1 MAQLNRKKES
11 IYTHEGAKAK
21 RINPKME
28 LRRSVLSCLLWE
40 KQFYEDGEDIATR
53 IRSLVPKVDA
63 AEVHQLAIEAR
74 EKMKL
79 RHVPLLLIRECAKY
93 HKHKEDLASVISRV
107 IQRPDELS
115 ELVSMYWAENKNPLS
130 AQLKKG
136 LARAFTKFD
145 EYQLAKWNKDKE
157 ITLRDVM
164 FLCHPRPR
172 NKEQEA
178 IFYRLANDEL
188 QTPDTWETALS
199 SGKDKKEQW
208 ERLLRENKLGAMAL
222 LRNLRNFQQSDVD
235 DDLVKEAIKKMN
247 PERVLPFRFVM
258 AARFAPHL
266 EEYLEQAM
274 FKCLANVPT
283 FHGQTV
289 ALIDVSGSM
298 RDTLSSKSDMIRMDA
313 ANGLAILLRE
323 ICDDVRIFSFSMALK
338 EIPARRGFALRDA
351 IKNSQAHN
359 GTMLG
364 HAIRSIYADKSY
376 KKSEADLG
384 SWFGAQRVD
393 FKGQNLKPDRLIV
406 FTDEQ
411 SHDIIPDPQ
420 SKGYMI
426 NVASYQNGVG
436 YGAWHHI
443 DGWSEHILSYIHEYE
458 REFGLK

>member
-21 RINPKME
+21 RISPKME

-40 KQFYEDGEDIATR
+40 KQFYEDGEDIAAR

-235 DDLVKEAIKKMN
+235 DDLVKEAIKIGRASCR
-247 PERVLPFRFVM
+247 ERV
-258 AARFAPHL
+258 
-266 EEYLEQAM
+266 
-274 FKCLANVPT
+274 
-283 FHGQTV
+283 
-289 ALIDVSGSM
+289 
-298 RDTLSSKSDMIRMDA
+298 
-313 ANGLAILLRE
+313 
-323 ICDDVRIFSFSMALK
+323 
-338 EIPARRGFALRDA
+338 
-351 IKNSQAHN
+351 
-359 GTMLG
+359 
-364 HAIRSIYADKSY
+364 
-376 KKSEADLG
+376 
-384 SWFGAQRVD
+384 
-393 FKGQNLKPDRLIV
+393 
-406 FTDEQ
+406 
-411 SHDIIPDPQ
+411 
-420 SKGYMI
+420 
-426 NVASYQNGVG
+426 
-436 YGAWHHI
+436 
-443 DGWSEHILSYIHEYE
+443 
-458 REFGLK
+458 